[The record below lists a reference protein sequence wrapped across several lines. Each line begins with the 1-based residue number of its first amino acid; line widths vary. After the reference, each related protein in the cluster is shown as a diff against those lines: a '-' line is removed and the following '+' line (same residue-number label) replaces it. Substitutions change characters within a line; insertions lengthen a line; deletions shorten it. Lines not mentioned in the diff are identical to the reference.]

1 MTENLKSARSA
12 KIGKVFK
19 IARKELGLSKAEASN
34 NAFMNIRY
42 INAIE
47 SGDYSIFPSEVF
59 ARAYFIKYQDFLSIE
74 CEFPP
79 LYENNSRQDKIV
91 SKSIAEINPSLIPIL
106 KVAGVVAVII
116 FVAAYLFIIFSK
128 ETKSNDPSTFREI
141 LSNNELSKIDEAD
154 DFNNLI
160 ETPANIIE
168 EKPLINS
175 NKIVFSFF
183 DECWIEIYSYDELI
197 INKLFKYGDSFE
209 VEIKRPFKIVVGNA
223 EAVEA
228 TYNGNNIDFITNAN
242 RLNVGTITFNN
253 EQLD

>member
-19 IARKELGLSKAEASN
+19 IARKELGLSKTEASN

-47 SGDYSIFPSEVF
+47 SGDYSTFPSEVF

-91 SKSIAEINPSLIPIL
+91 NKSIAEINPSLIPIF

-116 FVAAYLFIIFSK
+116 FVATYLFIIFSK

-197 INKLFKYGDSFE
+197 INKLFKNGDSFE

>member
-1 MTENLKSARSA
+1 
-12 KIGKVFK
+12 
-19 IARKELGLSKAEASN
+19 
-34 NAFMNIRY
+34 
-42 INAIE
+42 
-47 SGDYSIFPSEVF
+47 SGDYSVFPSEVF

-79 LYENNSRQDKIV
+79 LYEKNNRQDKIV
-91 SKSIAEINPSLIPIL
+91 NKPTAEINPSLISIL
-106 KVAGVVAVII
+106 KAGGGIAVMI
-116 FVAAYLFIIFSK
+116 FVAVYLFIIFSRD
-128 ETKSNDPSTFREI
+128 T

-154 DFNNLI
+154 DINNFI

-209 VEIKRPFKIVVGNA
+209 VEIERPFKIVVGNA
-223 EAVEA
+223 EAIEA
-228 TYNGNNIDFITNAN
+228 SYNGNNIDFITNAN